1 MIMHKR
7 AYYIINSI
15 TLYRLVMAPV
25 LIFLVINN
33 NVNLFKW
40 LLAVSFFTDLI
51 DGFLARKFK
60 VESAKGSSLDSI
72 ADNLTVLAAII
83 GVFILNPQFIN
94 DNMLILGVLFALF
107 FLQIVFSLI
116 KYRKIS
122 SFHTYLAKTAAGLQG
137 VFLILM
143 FFLPQPQY
151 FLFYVTA
158 IVTAIELIEEIVL
171 VTIIPRWETNVKGLY
186 WVIKRKYKTT

>member
-1 MIMHKR
+1 MHKR

-15 TLYRLVMAPV
+15 TLYRLLMAPV

-94 DNMLILGVLFALF
+94 ENVLILGVLFALF

-116 KYRKIS
+116 KYHKIS

-143 FFLPQPQY
+143 FFLPQPHY

-171 VTIIPRWETNVKGLY
+171 VSIIPRWETNVKGLY